1 MAKYTDAKCRLCRR
15 EGVKLFLKGA
25 RCYSPKCPIEKRG
38 GQIPGQHGKK
48 QGRPRLSGYGIQLRE
63 KQKAKRFY
71 GVLETQFHRY
81 YEEAIKS
88 RQNTGEVLMRLL
100 ETRLDNLVYRL
111 GLTLSRSLSRQL
123 VSHGNVLVDGKKVDV
138 PSYSVK
144 PGQVIAVSP
153 RGAKINFVI
162 EAQKVEAVALPSWL
176 SRKAVIGKLERFP
189 SRDEIGSEIKENL
202 IIEFYSR

>member
-1 MAKYTDAKCRLCRR
+1 MAKYTAAKCRLCRR

-38 GQIPGQHGKK
+38 GQVPGQHGKK
-48 QGRPRLSGYGIQLRE
+48 MGRPRLSGFGIQLRE

-71 GVLETQFHRY
+71 GVLETQLHRY
-81 YEEAIKS
+81 YDEAIKS
-88 RQNTGEVLMRLL
+88 KANTGEVLMRLL

-111 GLTLSRSLSRQL
+111 GLTGSRSLARQL
-123 VSHGNVLVDGKKVDV
+123 VSHGNVLVDGQKIDV
-138 PSYSVK
+138 PSYAVK
-144 PGQVIAVSP
+144 PGQVVAVSP

-162 EAQKVEAVALPSWL
+162 EALKVEGKLPGWL
-176 SRKAVIGKLERFP
+176 SRKDVIGKMERYP
-189 SRDEIGSEIKENL
+189 SRDEMPSDIKENL

>member
-48 QGRPRLSGYGIQLRE
+48 QGRPRLSGFGIQLRE

-71 GVLETQFHRY
+71 GILETQFHRY

-111 GLTLSRSLSRQL
+111 GLTLSRSLARQL
-123 VSHGNVLVDGKKVDV
+123 VTHGNVLVNGKKIDV

-144 PGQVIAVSP
+144 PGQIIAVSP

-162 EAQKVEAVALPSWL
+162 EAQKVEDVVLPSWL
-176 SRKAVIGKLERFP
+176 SRKAVVGKLERFP
-189 SRDEIGSEIKENL
+189 SRDEINSEIKENL

>member
-48 QGRPRLSGYGIQLRE
+48 QGRPRLSGFGIQLRE
-63 KQKAKRFY
+63 KQKAKRLY
-71 GVLETQFHRY
+71 GVLEGQFHRY
-81 YEEAIKS
+81 YDEAIKS
-88 RQNTGEVLMRLL
+88 TENTGEVLMQLL

-111 GLTLSRSLSRQL
+111 GFTQSRSLARQL
-123 VSHGNVLVDGKKVDV
+123 VTHGNVLIDGKKIDV
-138 PSYSVK
+138 PSYSVR
-144 PGQVIAVSP
+144 PGQTISISP
-153 RGAKINFVI
+153 RGAKINFV
-162 EAQKVEAVALPSWL
+162 VEALKSETAAPSWL
-176 SRKAVIGKLERFP
+176 SRKAVVGKLERLP
-189 SRDEIGSEIKENL
+189 SREEIGGDIKENL

>member
-111 GLTLSRSLSRQL
+111 GLTLSRSLARQL
-123 VSHGNVLVDGKKVDV
+123 VSHGNVLVDGKKIDV

-144 PGQVIAVSP
+144 PGQVISVSP
-153 RGAKINFVI
+153 RGSKINFVA
-162 EAQKVEAVALPSWL
+162 EAQKVEDVALPSWL
-176 SRKAVIGKLERFP
+176 SRKAIVGKLERFP
-189 SRDEIGSEIKENL
+189 SRDEISSEIKENL

>member
-48 QGRPRLSGYGIQLRE
+48 MGRPRLSGFGIQLRE
-63 KQKAKRFY
+63 KQKTKRFY
-71 GVLETQFHRY
+71 GVLESQLHRY
-81 YEEAIKS
+81 YDEAIKS
-88 RQNTGEVLMRLL
+88 SQNTGEVLLQLL

-111 GLTLSRSLSRQL
+111 GLTGSRSLARQL
-123 VSHGNVLVDGKKVDV
+123 VTHGNVLVNGQKIDV
-138 PSYSVK
+138 PSYGVK
-144 PGQVIAVSP
+144 PGQVVAVSP
-153 RGAKINFVI
+153 RGAKINFVA
-162 EAQKVEAVALPSWL
+162 EALKAETKLPGWL
-176 SRKAVIGKLERFP
+176 SRKAVIGKMERYP
-189 SRDEIGSEIKENL
+189 SRDEMPSDIKENL

>member
-111 GLTLSRSLSRQL
+111 GLTLSRSLARQL
-123 VSHGNVLVDGKKVDV
+123 VSHGNVLVDGKKIDV

-144 PGQVIAVSP
+144 PGQVISVSP
-153 RGAKINFVI
+153 HGSKINFVI
-162 EAQKVEAVALPSWL
+162 EAQKVEDVTLPSWL
-176 SRKAVIGKLERFP
+176 SRKAIVGKLERFP
-189 SRDEIGSEIKENL
+189 SRDEISSEIKENL

>member
-48 QGRPRLSGYGIQLRE
+48 MGRPRLSGFGIQLRE
-63 KQKAKRFY
+63 KQKTKRFY
-71 GVLETQFHRY
+71 GVLESQLHRY
-81 YEEAIKS
+81 YDEAIKS
-88 RQNTGEVLMRLL
+88 SQNTGEVLLQLL

-111 GLTLSRSLSRQL
+111 GLTGSRSLARQL
-123 VSHGNVLVDGKKVDV
+123 VTHGNVLVNGQKIDV
-138 PSYSVK
+138 PSYGVK
-144 PGQVIAVSP
+144 PGQVVAVSP
-153 RGAKINFVI
+153 RGAKINFV
-162 EAQKVEAVALPSWL
+162 VEALKAETKLPGWL
-176 SRKAVIGKLERFP
+176 SRKDVIGKMERYP
-189 SRDEIGSEIKENL
+189 SRDEMPSDIKENL

>member
-123 VSHGNVLVDGKKVDV
+123 VSHGNVLVDGKKIDV

-153 RGAKINFVI
+153 RGAKINFVT
-162 EAQKVEAVALPSWL
+162 EAQKVEVVTLPSWL
-176 SRKAVIGKLERFP
+176 SRKAIVGKLERFP
-189 SRDEIGSEIKENL
+189 SRDEISSEIKENL

>member
-48 QGRPRLSGYGIQLRE
+48 QGRPRLSGFGIQLRE

-71 GVLETQFHRY
+71 GILETQFHRY

-111 GLTLSRSLSRQL
+111 GLTLSRSLARQL
-123 VSHGNVLVDGKKVDV
+123 VTHGNVLVNGKKIDV

-144 PGQVIAVSP
+144 PGQIIAVSP

-162 EAQKVEAVALPSWL
+162 EAQKVEDVVLPGWL
-176 SRKAVIGKLERFP
+176 SRKAVVGKLERFP
-189 SRDEIGSEIKENL
+189 SRDEINSEIKENL

>member
-111 GLTLSRSLSRQL
+111 GLTLSRSLARQL
-123 VSHGNVLVDGKKVDV
+123 VSHGNVLVDGKKIDV

-153 RGAKINFVI
+153 RGAKINFVA
-162 EAQKVEAVALPSWL
+162 EAQKVEDITLPSWL

-189 SRDEIGSEIKENL
+189 SRDEISSEIKENL

>member
-48 QGRPRLSGYGIQLRE
+48 MGRPRLSGFGIQLRE
-63 KQKAKRFY
+63 KQKTKRFY
-71 GVLETQFHRY
+71 GVLETQLHRY
-81 YEEAIKS
+81 YDESIKS
-88 RQNTGEVLMRLL
+88 SQNTGEVLLQLL

-111 GLTLSRSLSRQL
+111 GLTGSRSLARQL
-123 VSHGNVLVDGKKVDV
+123 VTHGNVLVNGKKIDV
-138 PSYSVK
+138 PSYGVK
-144 PGQVIAVSP
+144 PGQVVAVSP
-153 RGAKINFVI
+153 RGAKINFV
-162 EAQKVEAVALPSWL
+162 VEALKAENKLPGWL
-176 SRKAVIGKLERFP
+176 SKKDVIGKMERYP
-189 SRDEIGSEIKENL
+189 SRDEMPSDIKENL

>member
-48 QGRPRLSGYGIQLRE
+48 MGRPRLSGFGIQLRE
-63 KQKAKRFY
+63 KQKTKRFY
-71 GVLETQFHRY
+71 GVLESQLHRY
-81 YEEAIKS
+81 YDEAIKS
-88 RQNTGEVLMRLL
+88 SQNTGEVLMQLF

-111 GLTLSRSLSRQL
+111 GLTLSRSLARQL
-123 VSHGNVLVDGKKVDV
+123 VTHGNVLVNGKKIDV
-138 PSYSVK
+138 PSYGVK
-144 PGQVIAVSP
+144 PGQVVAVSP
-153 RGAKINFVI
+153 RGAKINYVI
-162 EAQKVEAVALPSWL
+162 EALKAENKLPDWL
-176 SRKAVIGKLERFP
+176 SRKDVIGKMERYP
-189 SRDEIGSEIKENL
+189 GRDEMPSDIKENL

>member
-71 GVLETQFHRY
+71 GILETQFHRY

-111 GLTLSRSLSRQL
+111 GLTLSRSLARQL
-123 VSHGNVLVDGKKVDV
+123 VTHGNVLVDGKKIDV

-153 RGAKINFVI
+153 RGAKINFVT
-162 EAQKVEAVALPSWL
+162 EAQKIENIALPSWL
-176 SRKAVIGKLERFP
+176 SRKAIIGKLERFP

>member
-71 GVLETQFHRY
+71 GILETQFHRY

-111 GLTLSRSLSRQL
+111 GLTLSRSLARQL
-123 VSHGNVLVDGKKVDV
+123 VSHGNVLVDGKKIDV

-144 PGQVIAVSP
+144 PGQVISVSP
-153 RGAKINFVI
+153 HGSKINFVI
-162 EAQKVEAVALPSWL
+162 EAQKVENVALPSWL
-176 SRKAVIGKLERFP
+176 SRKAIVGKLERFP
-189 SRDEIGSEIKENL
+189 SRDEISSEIKENL

>member
-38 GQIPGQHGKK
+38 GQVPGQHGKK

-100 ETRLDNLVYRL
+100 ETRLDSLVYRL
-111 GLTLSRSLSRQL
+111 GLTLSRSLARQL
-123 VSHGNVLVDGKKVDV
+123 VSHGNVLVDGKKIDV

-153 RGAKINFVI
+153 RGAKINFVA
-162 EAQKVEAVALPSWL
+162 EAQKVEDITLPSWL
-176 SRKAVIGKLERFP
+176 SRKAVVGKLERFP
-189 SRDEIGSEIKENL
+189 NRDEISSEIKENL

>member
-48 QGRPRLSGYGIQLRE
+48 MGRPRLSGFGIQLRE
-63 KQKAKRFY
+63 KQKTKRFY
-71 GVLETQFHRY
+71 GVLENQLHRY
-81 YEEAIKS
+81 YDEAIKS
-88 RQNTGEVLMRLL
+88 SQNTGEVLLQLL

-111 GLTLSRSLSRQL
+111 GLTASRSLARQL
-123 VSHGNVLVDGKKVDV
+123 VTHGNVLVNGQKIDV
-138 PSYSVK
+138 PSYGVK
-144 PGQVIAVSP
+144 PGQIVAVSP
-153 RGAKINFVI
+153 RGAKINFV
-162 EAQKVEAVALPSWL
+162 VEALKAETKLPGWL
-176 SRKAVIGKLERFP
+176 SRKAVIGKMERYP
-189 SRDEIGSEIKENL
+189 SRDEMPSDIKENL

>member
-48 QGRPRLSGYGIQLRE
+48 MGRPRLSGFGIQLRE
-63 KQKAKRFY
+63 KQKTKRLY
-71 GVLETQFHRY
+71 GVLESQLHRY
-81 YEEAIKS
+81 YDEAIKS
-88 RQNTGEVLMRLL
+88 SQNTGEVLMQLF

-111 GLTLSRSLSRQL
+111 GLTLSRSLARQL
-123 VSHGNVLVDGKKVDV
+123 VTHGNVLVNGKKIDV
-138 PSYSVK
+138 PSYGVK
-144 PGQVIAVSP
+144 PGQVVAVSP

-162 EAQKVEAVALPSWL
+162 EALKAENKLPDWL
-176 SRKAVIGKLERFP
+176 SRKDVIGKMERYP
-189 SRDEIGSEIKENL
+189 GRDEMPSDIKENL

>member
-1 MAKYTDAKCRLCRR
+1 MAKYIDAKCRLCRR

-48 QGRPRLSGYGIQLRE
+48 MGRPRLSGFGIQLRE
-63 KQKAKRFY
+63 KQKTKRLY
-71 GVLETQFHRY
+71 GVLETQLHRY
-81 YEEAIKS
+81 YDESIKS
-88 RQNTGEVLMRLL
+88 AQNTGEVLMQLL

-111 GLTLSRSLSRQL
+111 GLTGSRSLARQL
-123 VSHGNVLVDGKKVDV
+123 VTHGNVLVNGKKIDV
-138 PSYSVK
+138 PSYGVK
-144 PGQVIAVSP
+144 PGEVVSVSP

-162 EAQKVEAVALPSWL
+162 EALKVEGKLPGWL
-176 SRKAVIGKLERFP
+176 SRKDVIGKLERFP
-189 SRDEIGSEIKENL
+189 ARDEIAADVKENL